1 MLSALLTVL
10 SFFVIYLLIGVIVF
24 GFLYVYSDTGSE
36 WDITNIDCDDQILVW
51 ILWVVFLIIFLFQRI
66 SKQYI
71 RLLKNIRNDVLKNN
85 KNTLTNKNNDIK

>member
-36 WDITNIDCDDQILVW
+36 WDIINIDCDEQILVW

-66 SKQYI
+66 GKQYI

>member
-36 WDITNIDCDDQILVW
+36 RDITTIDYDEQILVW
-51 ILWVVFLIIFLFQRI
+51 ILWVVFLIMFLFQRI

-71 RLLKNIRNDVLKNN
+71 RLLKNIRNDVLN
-85 KNTLTNKNNDIK
+85 KNSKKIN

>member
-36 WDITNIDCDDQILVW
+36 WDITNIDCDEQFW
-51 ILWVVFLIIFLFQRI
+51 FG
-66 SKQYI
+66 YYG
-71 RLLKNIRNDVLKNN
+71 
-85 KNTLTNKNNDIK
+85 

>member
-36 WDITNIDCDDQILVW
+36 WDITNIDCDEQILVW

-66 SKQYI
+66 GKQRALDI
-71 RLLKNIRNDVLKNN
+71 VIILKGNSVMKFR
-85 KNTLTNKNNDIK
+85 

>member
-36 WDITNIDCDDQILVW
+36 GDITNIDCDEQILVW

-66 SKQYI
+66 GKQYI

>member
-1 MLSALLTVL
+1 MPSALLTVL

-36 WDITNIDCDDQILVW
+36 LDITNIDCDEQILVW

-66 SKQYI
+66 GKQYI